1 MVITGVTIENYV
13 RGEKERGEGMGHPRV
28 STRRFQ
34 IGERTA
40 LTNPLGG
47 SPIFRA

>member
-28 STRRFQ
+28 SKTYEHGLQMIDFSRR
-34 IGERTA
+34 
-40 LTNPLGG
+40 
-47 SPIFRA
+47 